1 MNGFFQRLRKGDPL
15 ITMMLINGAIFLA
28 IEVYRLWFWFSEM
41 PLPDPW
47 GDDLMLAANSDF
59 QVMSTR
65 PWSLLTHM
73 FAHVHTGHFLFNMVA
88 LYSMGK
94 LFLSIEKPS
103 RLWTVYLLGGLAG
116 YSLFAIA
123 YTVSPVLHSGK
134 EHGILGASAAV
145 MAIVVATA
153 TMQPR
158 RIVYLF
164 GAVRLELVWLAIILL
179 VLDFASIR
187 QGINS
192 GGHIGH
198 IGGGMFGFLYGLKLF
213 KPGKFAFLIGSISD
227 FFSRITRRNRMKVV
241 HRRPKTDDEFNNERV
256 EKQKKIDLILDKIG
270 QSGYE
275 SLTQAEKDFLFK
287 HSQK

>member
-1 MNGFFQRLRKGDPL
+1 
-15 ITMMLINGAIFLA
+15 
-28 IEVYRLWFWFSEM
+28 
-41 PLPDPW
+41 
-47 GDDLMLAANSDF
+47 
-59 QVMSTR
+59 
-65 PWSLLTHM
+65 
-73 FAHVHTGHFLFNMVA
+73 MVA

-94 LFLSIEKPS
+94 LFLSMEKPS
-103 RLWTVYLLGGLAG
+103 RLWSVYLFGGLAG
-116 YSLFAIA
+116 YGLFAIA
-123 YTVSPVLHSGK
+123 YSASPVLHSGRD
-134 EHGILGASAAV
+134 HGILGASAAV

-153 TMQPR
+153 TLQPR

-198 IGGGMFGFLYGLKLF
+198 IGGGIFGFIYGLKLF
-213 KPGKFAFLIGSISD
+213 QPGKASYLLGSFSD

-275 SLTQAEKDFLFK
+275 SLTQEEKDFLFK